1 MRRMAA
7 VLLCWGSVATVSLA
21 AAPAAEPPDVRKVL
35 ASWADTW
42 RTGNVDRM
50 MAFYDDSRTTV
61 LIESR
66 GVMHRGAAA
75 IRLYYHNALTQMVWE
90 KVELE
95 ELEIDRHGDLAWTVF
110 RFKGEGQAKEPAM
123 PLAFDFRG
131 TIVFKWDGRAWRIVQ
146 EHLSP
151 IAEVPRVRTR
161 QQ

>member
-1 MRRMAA
+1 MRRTALW
-7 VLLCWGSVATVSLA
+7 LLCFGSVAISATMA
-21 AAPAAEPPDVRKVL
+21 GAAEPPDVRRVL
-35 ASWADTW
+35 AAWADTW
-42 RTGNVDRM
+42 RTGDVDRM
-50 MAFYDDSRTTV
+50 MAFYDDSRMTV

-75 IRLYYHNALTQMVWE
+75 IRLYYRNALTQMIWE

-95 ELEIDRHGDLAWTVF
+95 ELEIDRHGDAAWAVF
-110 RFKGEGQAKEPAM
+110 RFKAEGQAKEPAM

-131 TIVFKWDGRAWRIVQ
+131 TIVLKWDGRAWRIVQ

-151 IAEVPRVRTR
+151 IADVPRVRTR